1 MALTY
6 DNRTGQYRNDRG
18 QFTPRSEVLRT
29 VDKLGDRLATRLK
42 AQSRLLIAGRIS
54 LAQWQIAA
62 ARSIKEAHIQAALF
76 ASGGELT
83 VTYYGE
89 IEAELRRQYGY
100 LDRFA
105 LVLQDEELTEAQL
118 IRRSQL
124 YGKSVKIAFSKS
136 EKSARAANGM
146 NAGKRLLDGQSNH
159 CTECLAYHKPDWGPI
174 REIVPPGIN
183 CSCQNNCKC
192 RVVYAAIDLSRRG
205 ILAA

>member
-6 DNRTGQYRNDRG
+6 DKRTGQYRNRRG
-18 QFTPRSEVLRT
+18 QFAPRSEVLRT

-83 VTYYGE
+83 VMYYSE
-89 IEAELRRQYGY
+89 IEAELRRQYRY

-105 LVLQDEELTEAQL
+105 LALQDGRLTEAQL

-124 YGKSVKIAFSKS
+124 YGKSVKIAFGKA

-146 NAGKRLLDGQSNH
+146 NAGKRLLDAQANH
-159 CTECLAYHKPDWGPI
+159 CMECLAYHRPDWVPI
-174 REIVPPGIN
+174 DEIVPPGVS
-183 CSCQNNCKC
+183 CTCQNNCKC
-192 RVVYAAIDLSRRG
+192 RVVYAAVDLSRRG